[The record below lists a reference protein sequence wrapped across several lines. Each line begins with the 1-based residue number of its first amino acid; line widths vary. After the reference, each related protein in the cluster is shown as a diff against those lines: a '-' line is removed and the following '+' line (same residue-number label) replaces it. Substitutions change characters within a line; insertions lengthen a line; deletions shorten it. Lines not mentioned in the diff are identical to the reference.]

1 RKKELKKNKT
11 TRIAARDAKVAAT
24 RSVDEIQA
32 EISAL
37 ERRRDRFGKGGHD
50 GDDGGGGNDDTKGGL
65 DSIQIKKLERLRKEL
80 KIVQAESSKRAELA
94 AQQRIEEEKAR
105 LASMRTLEGVK
116 ALNESKYSL
125 AERYASVYYD
135 PVMNPYGVP
144 PPGQPKLFYGRDGGT
159 TMDLGQAVVP
169 ERWRDKME
177 DHDEQDTGDRKRKRL
192 WDDAGGKQ
200 MQQDLTGNNQVITDP
215 APVEPMQQFPP
226 PPPPPPP
233 PPAAFPA
240 PSLHLPPPPP
250 PPMQPSNQLVQP
262 FVLPA
267 PSSSS
272 HSAATTATAH
282 SEINSLPPSPITS
295 RLACI
300 EKIKSKVLADIWAS
314 QEEMEYDETLDGIA
328 DYTQQQA
335 QANEPYLPRWQR
347 NKLKKKEKNDATDKY
362 DPCCPSSDGYAVY
375 RNREQIERQAVENRN
390 RQKEQTDKRHQPL
403 EEAHA
408 PTHSEQYDPQTP
420 TWYYRD
426 NSSGAIQGPFPGVQM
441 HAWKSAGFFPET
453 TPVRRG
459 KEGKFVSLGE
469 IDFMA
474 IPPPPPPPTA
484 PCEGGDQEEQGL
496 MNQGESGMSKEGTED
511 SFAMKEAGVD
521 QPKEEESVSEEQY
534 APNHS
539 LETMVAE
546 PPPSDDENDD
556 AEDNTEYAHADG
568 REVDVCLP
576 PPSDEVD
583 VCIPPPSDDAED
595 TPELDICVPPPSDDE
610 EDRPEVD
617 LCLPPPSD
625 DEEDRPEVDMC
636 LPPPSDDED
645 GYDEVKEDP
654 SAYYPPPG
662 DEENV
667 AHVPY
672 PIDVEYPIPSDDAVP
687 YPVDVEYPI
696 EHSYAYPD
704 TDEAYGA
711 YEVPAVAPY
720 PGAEITQTLDE
731 QEQIGTKPPPM
742 EIRKKKKYDG
752 DKIVVS
758 FVPSTV
764 KRKGAASDKV
774 KKSNLEEEK

>member
-1 RKKELKKNKT
+1 MAKSANPIDLYRRQQRKKELKKNKT

-226 PPPPPPP
+226 PPLPPPP

-240 PSLHLPPPPP
+240 PLLHLPPPPP

-262 FVLPA
+262 FVLSQQQPAPPPPPPPPIPPPPPPPPTQKSIPSLPA
-267 PSSSS
+267 PSQAVLRASK
-272 HSAATTATAH
+272 
-282 SEINSLPPSPITS
+282 
-295 RLACI
+295 
-300 EKIKSKVLADIWAS
+300 KIKSKVLADIWAS

-347 NKLKKKEKNDATDKY
+347 NKLKKKEKNDATDKF
-362 DPCCPSSDGYAVY
+362 DPCCPSSDGYAEY
-375 RNREQIERQAVENRN
+375 RNREQIERQA
-390 RQKEQTDKRHQPL
+390 
-403 EEAHA
+403 
-408 PTHSEQYDPQTP
+408 QYDPQTP

-441 HAWKSAGFFPET
+441 HAWKGAGFFPET

-459 KEGKFVSLGE
+459 KEGEFVLLGE
-469 IDFMA
+469 VDFLA
-474 IPPPPPPPTA
+474 IPPPPPPPPPA
-484 PCEGGDQEEQGL
+484 PREGGDQEEQGL
-496 MNQGESGMSKEGTED
+496 MNEGESAISKEGTDD

-521 QPKEEESVSEEQY
+521 QPQEEESVSEEQY
-534 APNHS
+534 APNS
-539 LETMVAE
+539 ETMVAE

-556 AEDNTEYAHADG
+556 AEDNNPYQDSEYAHADG

-576 PPSDEVD
+576 PPSD
-583 VCIPPPSDDAED
+583 DAED
-595 TPELDICVPPPSDDE
+595 TPEVDICV
-610 EDRPEVD
+610 
-617 LCLPPPSD
+617 PPPSD

-645 GYDEVKEDP
+645 GYDEGKEDP

-687 YPVDVEYPI
+687 YSVDVEYPI
-696 EHSYAYPD
+696 EDSYAYPD
-704 TDEAYGA
+704 TEEAYGA

-720 PGAEITQTLDE
+720 PGAEITQTLDA
-731 QEQIGTKPPPM
+731 QEQSGTKRPPK
-742 EIRKKKKYDG
+742 EILKKKKYDG
-752 DKIVVS
+752 DKTVVS

-774 KKSNLEEEK
+774 KKSNLEE

>member
-1 RKKELKKNKT
+1 MIWCMEFGGICCLILAIASKRSLVPICSSGRREYEPSKTASPDGRKKELKKNKT

-240 PSLHLPPPPP
+240 PPHSSTTSPAAAAVATSTPILF
-250 PPMQPSNQLVQP
+250 S
-262 FVLPA
+262 PA

-568 REVDVCLP
+568 REVD
-576 PPSDEVD
+576 
-583 VCIPPPSDDAED
+583 
-595 TPELDICVPPPSDDE
+595 
-610 EDRPEVD
+610 
-617 LCLPPPSD
+617 
-625 DEEDRPEVDMC
+625 DRPEVDMC